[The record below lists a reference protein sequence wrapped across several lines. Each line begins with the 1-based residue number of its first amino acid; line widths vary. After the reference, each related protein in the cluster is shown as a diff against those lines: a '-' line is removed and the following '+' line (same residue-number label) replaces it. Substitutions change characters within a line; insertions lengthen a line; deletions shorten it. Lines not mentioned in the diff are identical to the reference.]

1 VPQGQNDSAPT
12 GQPVKSSHVIE
23 EHIDVGVP
31 RDVAYDQ
38 WTQYRELGQY
48 SKKES
53 AEQRRDDRIA
63 FTSKIGPSS
72 RRWDA
77 EVVEQVPGKRI
88 AWRSVGGARNM
99 GVRAKAEMER
109 ASELTSSIGTMVG
122 LVTTAVEVTSAL
134 RGQEA
139 TAAENPRATPRMR
152 FSARTRTSVGTRTR
166 TSVGTRTRTS
176 VRRRMMTTKRGR
188 DSAVQAD
195 QLRSRYVSMLLDQ
208 LSETRYPSSP
218 MLDRIEA
225 ALTDPHAAED
235 YVGRLLGTAEQDR
248 YPSPVMLQRLDR
260 LIAKLESLSA

>member
-1 VPQGQNDSAPT
+1 MPKGQNDSAAT

-31 RDVAYDQ
+31 RDAAYDQ

-99 GVRAKAEMER
+99 GVVTFHRLDDRLTRLMVEMEYHPAGFFETVGNFFRMQRRRVRKDLKLFKHFIELRGEATGKGAGEIKGKGLTEETDDRLGRPSEDEPARRQRR
-109 ASELTSSIGTMVG
+109 AS
-122 LVTTAVEVTSAL
+122 
-134 RGQEA
+134 
-139 TAAENPRATPRMR
+139 
-152 FSARTRTSVGTRTR
+152 
-166 TSVGTRTRTS
+166 
-176 VRRRMMTTKRGR
+176 
-188 DSAVQAD
+188 
-195 QLRSRYVSMLLDQ
+195 
-208 LSETRYPSSP
+208 
-218 MLDRIEA
+218 
-225 ALTDPHAAED
+225 
-235 YVGRLLGTAEQDR
+235 
-248 YPSPVMLQRLDR
+248 
-260 LIAKLESLSA
+260 